1 MAGNLLWQRRDYL
14 IQSLLSKKKIWEK
27 NNVCS
32 TAKYLILVIVF
43 ICIFSLGIGKI
54 ALGAEVPQI
63 NAKGAILMDAET
75 GDVLWEKNG
84 YQLYEPASTT
94 KILTALVVLDMCEGS
109 EETVIS
115 SQAAAV
121 GESSANL
128 QAGEVF
134 TVENLLKGALVKS
147 ANDACFALGEAVAG
161 SEPLFVH
168 WMNLKAFTVGAYD
181 TKVANTNG
189 LPGEEH
195 FLSAYDLAAI
205 ARVDLQNQEFRE
217 IVGSKYIEMTGSN
230 YNRTFKNSNKLLF
243 SNDSVIGIKTGTT
256 DAAGACLV
264 SAMERDGRS
273 VIAVVLNSPDRY
285 GESLQLLN
293 YGIENFQNIKYITKG
308 ERLGYYNVED
318 NVGVFVD
325 ASCDGIVSV
334 NKEESAGL
342 DLVYRWRQD
351 VKYAESGDVLGTV
364 VLKSGEKDLKYVNLL
379 AEENFDCGGFVDFW
393 QNFGQQIKRIFVK

>member
-32 TAKYLILVIVF
+32 TAKYLILAIAF
-43 ICIFSLGIGKI
+43 ICIFVLGIGKI

-217 IVGSKYIEMTGSN
+217 IVGSKYIEMTGGN

>member
-14 IQSLLSKKKIWEK
+14 IQSLLSKKKIWKK

-134 TVENLLKGALVKS
+134 TVENLLKGSLVKS

-205 ARVDLQNQEFRE
+205 ARVDLQNQEFRK
-217 IVGSKYIEMTGSN
+217 IVGSKYIEMTGGN

-285 GESLQLLN
+285 GESLQLLK

>member
-128 QAGEVF
+128 QTGEVF

-195 FLSAYDLAAI
+195 FLSAYDLAVI
-205 ARVDLQNQEFRE
+205 ARVDLQNREFRE
-217 IVGSKYIEMTGSN
+217 IVGSKYIEMAGGN

-318 NVGVFVD
+318 NAGVFVD
-325 ASCDGIVSV
+325 ASCDGVISV

-342 DLVYRWRQD
+342 DLVYRWRQN
-351 VKYAESGDVLGTV
+351 VENAEKGDVLGTV
-364 VLKSGEKDLKYVNLL
+364 VLKSEEKDLKYVNLL

-393 QNFGQQIKRIFVK
+393 QNFGQRIKRIFVK